1 MPSLDINFDY
11 NKIQKK
17 VNATKSFTDIKSQY
31 DEANRKAGQSFE
43 KTKSQVSE
51 SLTSVKNQ
59 TKRYQKQVKNQFEQL
74 LDLTNTT
81 GGNGSGSPSY
91 IKRLLIRTIKNV
103 QPRLRTIVIK
113 DCLTALGCDQQQTYT
128 SGPVYVKV
136 SSIDLF
142 NRLLIDPQDEVGAI
156 IYEKALPQ
164 PGQIPFSM
172 NRELHLLTQ
181 TSTSYLHKG
190 KSGQDLCTIKYMEN
204 LPPSAGLGS
213 LTGPWYEVDLSG
225 ARSNPLRVGEFMV
238 DYYDTIRMAEDTDII
253 GSIMESLSGAISMKI
268 DAGTSQVE
276 NASKAELILARILGL
291 CFDSGGSNGEIDTSG
306 IAKIAEL
313 DGVDDSFFEFTDI
326 DLRNIDIRTANI
338 KRGVIQFEDC
348 DNIDLP
354 VNFNEIVSALGQLNF
369 YEGSEF
375 ENAANNIT
383 DVLANNPAWIG
394 VGINV
399 NPQVVVD
406 TNFIKLITNGMI
418 GALITPKMI
427 LPIIVMYKALGNT
440 LADNIKSFVDFA
452 KIFKKFFINLVSKV
466 GAIFVEELFKLIKED
481 ILKLIQQVLKD
492 IIKERIVKKY
502 AMILKLLALLLAII
516 GLITDYRK
524 CKNLI
529 DDILALLNL
538 LNIPGF
544 GADIPLPILY
554 AAQLLDGYSESRA
567 FIGAIEEL
575 QSLGIPT
582 GAMPSGAPNF
592 DLLGKFGQMKAMA
605 LEDAENN
612 KLQVAVGPLVV
623 TPAFLTVP
631 TSSYGKKF

>member
-17 VNATKSFTDIKSQY
+17 LNATKSFTDIKSQY
-31 DEANRKAGQSFE
+31 DEANKKAGQSFE

-74 LDLTNTT
+74 LDITNSS
-81 GGNGSGSPSY
+81 GGNGSGSPKY

-113 DCLTALGCDQQQTYT
+113 DCLTALGCDQQQTYP

-136 SSIDLF
+136 GSIDLF
-142 NRLLIDPQDEVGAI
+142 NRLFIDPQDEVGAI
-156 IYEKALPQ
+156 IYEKKLPQ
-164 PGQIPFSM
+164 PGQIPYSM
-172 NRELHLLTQ
+172 NRKLYELTTNNSLIY
-181 TSTSYLHKG
+181 SYNG
-190 KSGQDLCTIKYMEN
+190 KSGQPLFDIQYSDTDGN
-204 LPPSAGLGS
+204 GV
-213 LTGPWYEVDLSG
+213 TGGWFRVSLSG
-225 ARSNPLRVGEFMV
+225 ARTNPLKVGEFMV
-238 DYYDTIRMAEDTDII
+238 DYYDTIRMSEDTDII
-253 GSIMESLSGAISMKI
+253 ASIMESLSGAISMKI
-268 DAGTSQVE
+268 NAGTSQVE

-291 CFDSGGSNGEIDTSG
+291 CFDSGASNGEIDTSG
-306 IAKIAEL
+306 VAKIAEL
-313 DGVDDSFFEFTDI
+313 DGVDDSFFEFTEI

-338 KRGVIQFEDC
+338 KKGIIQFEDC
-348 DNIDLP
+348 GNIDLP
-354 VNFNEIVSALGQLNF
+354 VNFNEIVGALGQLNF

-383 DVLANNPAWIG
+383 DVLANNPAWLG

-399 NPQVVVD
+399 DAQVVVD

-427 LPIIVMYKALGNT
+427 LPIIAMYKALGNT
-440 LADNIKSFVDFA
+440 LADNIKSFTDFA

-466 GAIFVEELFKLIKED
+466 GAIFVEELYKLIKED
-481 ILKLIQQVLKD
+481 ILKLIQQVIKD
-492 IIKERIVKKY
+492 IVKEKVIKKY

-538 LNIPGF
+538 LNIPGL
-544 GADIPLPILY
+544 GGDIPLPILF

-567 FIGAIEEL
+567 FIGAIEEM

-605 LEDAENN
+605 LEEAENN
-612 KLQVAVGPLVV
+612 KLQVAVGPLLV

>member
-17 VNATKSFTDIKSQY
+17 LNATKSFTDIKSQY
-31 DEANRKAGQSFE
+31 DDANKKAGESFE

-74 LDLTNTT
+74 LDLSNIS
-81 GGNGSGSPSY
+81 GGNGSGSPKY

-156 IYEKALPQ
+156 IYEKSLPQ

-181 TSTSYLHKG
+181 TNTSYLHKG
-190 KSGQDLCTIKYMEN
+190 KSGQDLCTIKYYDIH
-204 LPPSAGLGS
+204 PTLGTS
-213 LTGPWYEVDLSG
+213 GPWYEVDLSG
-225 ARSNPLRVGEFMV
+225 ARNNPLRVGEFMV

-268 DAGTSQVE
+268 NAGTSQVE

-291 CFDSGGSNGEIDTSG
+291 CFDNRGNEIDTSG

-369 YEGSEF
+369 YQGSEF

-399 NPQVVVD
+399 DPQVVVD

-481 ILKLIQQVLKD
+481 ILKLVQQVLRD
-492 IIKERIVKKY
+492 IVKEKIIKKY

-538 LNIPGF
+538 LNIPGLSS
-544 GADIPLPILY
+544 GIPLPILY

-605 LEDAENN
+605 LEEAENN

>member
-17 VNATKSFTDIKSQY
+17 LNATKSFADIKSQY
-31 DEANRKAGQSFE
+31 DDANKKVGDSFE

-103 QPRLRTIVIK
+103 QPRLRTIVIS
-113 DCLTALGCDQQQTYT
+113 DCLTALGCDQQQAYT
-128 SGPVYVKV
+128 TGKIYVKV

-142 NRLLIDPQDEVGAI
+142 NRLLIDPQDEVGVVV
-156 IYEKALPQ
+156 YEKNLPQ
-164 PGQIPFSM
+164 SGQIPFSM
-172 NRELHLLTQ
+172 NRQLHTLTTQ
-181 TSTSYLHKG
+181 STIYNYVG
-190 KSGQDLCTIKYMEN
+190 KSGQPLFNITYMEN
-204 LPPSAGLGS
+204 QPLALGGA
-213 LTGPWYEVDLSG
+213 TGPWFEVDLQG
-225 ARSNPLRVGEFMV
+225 RNNPLKVGEFMV
-238 DYYDTIRMAEDTDII
+238 DYYDTIRMSEDTDII
-253 GSIMESLSGAISMKI
+253 ASIMESLSGAISMKI
-268 DAGTSQVE
+268 DAGTSQVQ
-276 NASKAELILARILGL
+276 NASQAELILARILGL
-291 CFDSGGSNGEIDTSG
+291 CFDSGASDGEIDTSG
-306 IAKIAEL
+306 ISKIAEL
-313 DGVDDSFFEFTDI
+313 DGIDDSFFEFTDI

-338 KRGVIQFEDC
+338 KKGVIQFEDC
-348 DNIDLP
+348 NNVDLP

-383 DVLANNPAWIG
+383 DVLANNPAWLG

-466 GAIFVEELFKLIKED
+466 GAIFVEELYKLIKED
-481 ILKLIQQVLKD
+481 ILKLVQQIIKD
-492 IIKERIVKKY
+492 IVKEKIVKKY

-575 QSLGIPT
+575 QSMGIPT

-605 LEDAENN
+605 IEEAENN

-623 TPAFLTVP
+623 TPAFLTIP

>member
-59 TKRYQKQVKNQFEQL
+59 TKRYQRQVKNQFEQL

-181 TSTSYLHKG
+181 TSTSYLYKG
-190 KSGQDLCTIKYMEN
+190 KSGQDLFTIKYFEN
-204 LPPSAGLGS
+204 LPPSAGLGA

-291 CFDSGGSNGEIDTSG
+291 CFDNRGNEIDTSG

-529 DDILALLNL
+529 DDLLALLNL
-538 LNIPGF
+538 LNIPGLSS
-544 GADIPLPILY
+544 GIPLPILY

>member
-11 NKIQKK
+11 NKIQKRL
-17 VNATKSFTDIKSQY
+17 NATKSFTDIKSQY
-31 DEANRKAGQSFE
+31 DDANKKAGESFE

-59 TKRYQKQVKNQFEQL
+59 TKRFQRQVKNQFEQL
-74 LDLTNTT
+74 LDISNIS
-81 GGNGSGSPSY
+81 GGNGSGSPKY

-156 IYEKALPQ
+156 IYEKSLPQ

-181 TSTSYLHKG
+181 TTTSYLHKG
-190 KSGQDLCTIKYMEN
+190 KSGQDLCTIRYYEQH
-204 LPPSAGLGS
+204 PTLGT
-213 LTGPWYEVDLSG
+213 TGPWYEVNLSG
-225 ARSNPLRVGEFMV
+225 ARNNPLRVGEFMV

-268 DAGTSQVE
+268 NAGTSQVE

-291 CFDSGGSNGEIDTSG
+291 CFDNRGNEIDTSG
-306 IAKIAEL
+306 VAKIAEL

-354 VNFNEIVSALGQLNF
+354 VNFDEIVSALGQLNF

-406 TNFIKLITNGMI
+406 TNFIKLITHGMI
-418 GALITPKMI
+418 SALITPKMI

-481 ILKLIQQVLKD
+481 ILKLVQQVLRD
-492 IIKERIVKKY
+492 IVKERIVKKY

-538 LNIPGF
+538 LNIPGLSS
-544 GADIPLPILY
+544 GIPLPILY

-567 FIGAIEEL
+567 FIGAIEEM

-605 LEDAENN
+605 LEEAENN

>member
-1 MPSLDINFDY
+1 MGSLDINFGY

-17 VNATKSFTDIKSQY
+17 VNATKSFADIKSQY
-31 DEANRKAGQSFE
+31 DEANRKAGSSFE

-51 SLTSVKNQ
+51 SLNSVKSQ
-59 TKRYQKQVKNQFEQL
+59 TKRFQKQVKNQFEQL

-128 SGPVYVKV
+128 SPQTIYVKV
-136 SSIDLF
+136 GSIDLF
-142 NRLLIDPQDEVGAI
+142 NRLLIDPQDEVGAVV
-156 IYEKALPQ
+156 YEKKSIQ
-164 PGQIPFSM
+164 VGQIPFSM
-172 NRELHLLTQ
+172 NRQLRQLTQ
-181 TSTSYLHKG
+181 NNSIYTHVG
-190 KSGQDLCTIKYMEN
+190 KSGQDLFKIEYVN
-204 LPPSAGLGS
+204 ADPNGV
-213 LTGPWYEVDLSG
+213 TGGWYKVDLSSRTG
-225 ARSNPLRVGEFMV
+225 PLRVGEFMV

-276 NASKAELILARILGL
+276 NASKYELILARILGL
-291 CFDSGGSNGEIDTSG
+291 CFDSRGNEIDTSG
-306 IAKIAEL
+306 VAKIAEL
-313 DGVDDSFFEFTDI
+313 DGVDDSFFEFTEI
-326 DLRNIDIRTANI
+326 DLRNIDIRTQNI
-338 KRGVIQFEDC
+338 KKGVIQFEDC

-354 VNFNEIVSALGQLNF
+354 VNFNEIISALGQLNF

-375 ENAANNIT
+375 EEAANNIT

-406 TNFIKLITNGMI
+406 TNFIKLISNGMI
-418 GALITPKMI
+418 SALITPKMI

-481 ILKLIQQVLKD
+481 ILKLVQQVIKD
-492 IIKERIVKKY
+492 IVKEKIVKKY
-502 AMILKLLALLLAII
+502 AMILKLIALLLAII

-538 LNIPGF
+538 LNLPGLSS
-544 GADIPLPILY
+544 GIPLPFLY

-567 FIGAIEEL
+567 FIGAIEEM
-575 QSLGIPT
+575 QSMGIPT

-605 LEDAENN
+605 MEDAENN

-631 TSSYGKKF
+631 ASSYGKKF

>member
-17 VNATKSFTDIKSQY
+17 LNATKSFTDIKSQY
-31 DEANRKAGQSFE
+31 NDATKKSGESFE

-59 TKRYQKQVKNQFEQL
+59 TKRYQKQVKSQFEQL
-74 LDLTNTT
+74 LDLSNMS
-81 GGNGSGSPSY
+81 GGNGSGSPKY

-128 SGPVYVKV
+128 SGPIYVKINSV
-136 SSIDLF
+136 DLF

-156 IYEKALPQ
+156 IYEKNFPQ
-164 PGQIPFSM
+164 SGQIPFSM
-172 NRELHLLTQ
+172 NKQLHSLTVDN
-181 TSTSYLHKG
+181 TINYPYFG
-190 KSGQDLCTIKYMEN
+190 KSGQALFDIQYSDTDGN
-204 LPPSAGLGS
+204 GV
-213 LTGPWYEVDLSG
+213 TGGWFKVDLKD
-225 ARSNPLRVGEFMV
+225 RNNPLKVGEFMV

-268 DAGTSQVE
+268 NAGTSQVE
-276 NASKAELILARILGL
+276 NSSKSELILARILGL
-291 CFDSGGSNGEIDTSG
+291 CFDSRGDEIDTSG
-306 IAKIAEL
+306 ISKIAEL
-313 DGVDDSFFEFTDI
+313 DGIDDSFFEFTEI
-326 DLRNIDIRTANI
+326 DLRNIDIRTQNI
-338 KRGVIQFEDC
+338 KKGVIQFEDC
-348 DNIDLP
+348 GNVDLP
-354 VNFNEIVSALGQLNF
+354 VNFNEIIGALGQLNY

-375 ENAANNIT
+375 ENEANNIT

-394 VGINV
+394 VGINID
-399 NPQVVVD
+399 PQVVVD
-406 TNFIKLITNGMI
+406 TNFIKLITHGMI

-440 LADNIKSFVDFA
+440 LTDNIKSFTDFA

-466 GAIFVEELFKLIKED
+466 GAIFVEELYKLIKED
-481 ILKLIQQVLKD
+481 ILKLVQQVIKD
-492 IIKERIVKKY
+492 IAKEKIVKKY
-502 AMILKLLALLLAII
+502 SMILKLLALLLSVI

-529 DDILALLNL
+529 DDVLALLNL
-538 LNIPGF
+538 LNVPGF
-544 GADIPLPILY
+544 GSNIPLPILY
-554 AAQLLDGYSESRA
+554 ASQLLDGYSESRA
-567 FIGAIEEL
+567 FIGAIEEM

-592 DLLGKFGQMKAMA
+592 DILGKFGQMKAMA
-605 LEDAENN
+605 IEEAENN
-612 KLQVAVGPLVV
+612 KLQVAVGPLTV

>member
-17 VNATKSFTDIKSQY
+17 LNATKSFTDIKSQY
-31 DEANRKAGQSFE
+31 NDATKKTGDSFE

-59 TKRYQKQVKNQFEQL
+59 TKRYQRQVKNQFEQL
-74 LDLTNTT
+74 LDLTNMS
-81 GGNGSGSPSY
+81 GGNGSGSPKY

-128 SGPVYVKV
+128 TGQPIYVKV
-136 SSIDLF
+136 GSVDLF
-142 NRLLIDPQDEVGAI
+142 NRLFIDPQDEVGVVV
-156 IYEKALPQ
+156 YEKNLPQ
-164 PGQIPFSM
+164 PNQIPYSM
-172 NRELHLLTQ
+172 NRKLYELTTNNNLI
-181 TSTSYLHKG
+181 YNYKG
-190 KSGQDLCTIKYMEN
+190 KSGQDLFDIQYSDTDGN
-204 LPPSAGLGS
+204 GV
-213 LTGPWYEVDLSG
+213 TGGWFKIDLK
-225 ARSNPLRVGEFMV
+225 ARNNPLKVGEFMV
-238 DYYDTIRMAEDTDII
+238 DYYDTIRMSEDTDII
-253 GSIMESLSGAISMKI
+253 ASIMESLSGAISMKI
-268 DAGTSQVE
+268 NAGTSQVE
-276 NASKAELILARILGL
+276 NASQAELILARILGL
-291 CFDSGGSNGEIDTSG
+291 CFDSGGSDGEIDTSG
-306 IAKIAEL
+306 ISKIAEL
-313 DGVDDSFFEFTDI
+313 DGIDDSFFEFTDI

-338 KRGVIQFEDC
+338 RKGIIQFEDC

-354 VNFNEIVSALGQLNF
+354 VNFNEIIGALGQLNF

-375 ENAANNIT
+375 EDAANNVS

-394 VGINV
+394 VGINID
-399 NPQVVVD
+399 PQVVVD

-466 GAIFVEELFKLIKED
+466 GAIFVEELYKLIKED
-481 ILKLIQQVLKD
+481 ILKLVQQVIQD
-492 IIKERIVKKY
+492 IAKEKIVKKY

-544 GADIPLPILY
+544 GSDIPLPILF
-554 AAQLLDGYSESRA
+554 ASQLLDGYSESRA
-567 FIGAIEEL
+567 FIGAIEEM

-592 DLLGKFGQMKAMA
+592 DLLGRFGQMKAMA
-605 LEDAENN
+605 LEEAENN
-612 KLQVAVGPLVV
+612 KLQVAVGPLTV

>member
-11 NKIQKK
+11 TKIQKK
-17 VNATKSFTDIKSQY
+17 LNATKSFTDIKSQY
-31 DEANRKAGQSFE
+31 NDANKKAGSSFE

-51 SLTSVKNQ
+51 SLNSAKTQ
-59 TKRYQKQVKNQFEQL
+59 TKRFQKQVKNQFEQL
-74 LDLTNTT
+74 LDLSNMS
-81 GGNGSGSPSY
+81 GGNGSGSPKY

-136 SSIDLF
+136 NSIDLF
-142 NRLLIDPQDEVGAI
+142 NRLLIDPQDEVGVVV
-156 IYEKALPQ
+156 YEKKPIQ
-164 PGQIPFSM
+164 VGQIPFSM
-172 NRELHLLTQ
+172 NRQLHQLTTQ
-181 TSTSYLHKG
+181 NTTYTHIG
-190 KSGQDLCTIKYMEN
+190 KSGQDLCSIKYYEN
-204 LPPSAGLGS
+204 HPVDNT
-213 LTGPWYEVDLSG
+213 TGPWYEVDLKN
-225 ARSNPLRVGEFMV
+225 RNNPLKVGEFMV
-238 DYYDTIRMAEDTDII
+238 DYYDTIRMSEDTDII
-253 GSIMESLSGAISMKI
+253 ASIMESLSGSISMKI
-268 DAGTSQVE
+268 NAGTSQVE
-276 NASKAELILARILGL
+276 NASKYELILARILGL
-291 CFDSGGSNGEIDTSG
+291 CFDSRGNEIDTSG
-306 IAKIAEL
+306 ISKIAEL
-313 DGVDDSFFEFTDI
+313 DGIDDSFFEFTDI
-326 DLRNIDIRTANI
+326 DLRNIDTRTQNIR
-338 KRGVIQFEDC
+338 KGVIQFEDC

-354 VNFNEIVSALGQLNF
+354 VNFNEIIGALGQLNF

-394 VGINV
+394 VGINID
-399 NPQVVVD
+399 PQVVVD

-418 GALITPKMI
+418 SALITPKMI

-452 KIFKKFFINLVSKV
+452 KIFKQFFINLVSKV
-466 GAIFVEELFKLIKED
+466 GAIFVEELYKLIKED
-481 ILKLIQQVLKD
+481 ILKLVQQVIRD
-492 IIKERIVKKY
+492 IAKEKIVKKY
-502 AMILKLLALLLAII
+502 AMILKLIALLLSIV
-516 GLITDYRK
+516 GLITDYRR

-529 DDILALLNL
+529 DDLLALLNL
-538 LNIPGF
+538 LNIPGS
-544 GADIPLPILY
+544 GIPLPFLF

-567 FIGAIEEL
+567 FIGAIEEM

-605 LEDAENN
+605 FEDAENN

>member
-31 DEANRKAGQSFE
+31 DEANRKAWQSFE

-59 TKRYQKQVKNQFEQL
+59 TKRYQRQVKNQFEQL

-181 TSTSYLHKG
+181 TSTSYLYKG
-190 KSGQDLCTIKYMEN
+190 KSGQDLFTIKYFEN
-204 LPPSAGLGS
+204 LPPSAGLGA

-291 CFDSGGSNGEIDTSG
+291 CFDNRGNEIDTSG

-529 DDILALLNL
+529 DDLLALLNL
-538 LNIPGF
+538 LNIPGLSS
-544 GADIPLPILY
+544 GIPLPILY

>member
-17 VNATKSFTDIKSQY
+17 LNATKSFTDIKSQY
-31 DEANRKAGQSFE
+31 NDATKKTGESFE

-59 TKRYQKQVKNQFEQL
+59 TKRYQRQVKNQFEQL
-74 LDLTNTT
+74 LDLTNTS
-81 GGNGSGSPSY
+81 GGNGSGSPKY

-128 SGPVYVKV
+128 TGPVYVKV
-136 SSIDLF
+136 GSIDLF
-142 NRLLIDPQDEVGAI
+142 NRLFIDPQDEVGVV
-156 IYEKALPQ
+156 IYEKNLPQ
-164 PGQIPFSM
+164 PNQIPYSM
-172 NRELHLLTQ
+172 NRKLYELTTNNNLI
-181 TSTSYLHKG
+181 YNYKG
-190 KSGQDLCTIKYMEN
+190 KSGQDLFDIQYSDTDAN
-204 LPPSAGLGS
+204 GV
-213 LTGPWYEVDLSG
+213 TGGWFKIDLK
-225 ARSNPLRVGEFMV
+225 ARNNPLKVGEFMV
-238 DYYDTIRMAEDTDII
+238 DYYDTIRMSEDTDII
-253 GSIMESLSGAISMKI
+253 ASIMESLSGAISMKVN
-268 DAGTSQVE
+268 AGTSQVE
-276 NASKAELILARILGL
+276 NASQAELILARILGL
-291 CFDSGGSNGEIDTSG
+291 CFDSGGSDGEIDTSG
-306 IAKIAEL
+306 ISKIAEL
-313 DGVDDSFFEFTDI
+313 DGIDDSFFEFTEI

-338 KRGVIQFEDC
+338 RKGIIQFEDC

-354 VNFNEIVSALGQLNF
+354 VNFNEIVGALGQLNF

-375 ENAANNIT
+375 EDAANNIS
-383 DVLANNPAWIG
+383 DVLANNPAWVG
-394 VGINV
+394 VGINID
-399 NPQVVVD
+399 PQVVVD

-466 GAIFVEELFKLIKED
+466 GAIFVEELYKLIKED
-481 ILKLIQQVLKD
+481 ILKLVQQVIQD
-492 IIKERIVKKY
+492 IVKEKIVKKY

-538 LNIPGF
+538 LNVPGF
-544 GADIPLPILY
+544 GSSIPLPILY
-554 AAQLLDGYSESRA
+554 ASQLLDGYSESRA
-567 FIGAIEEL
+567 FIGAIEEM

-592 DLLGKFGQMKAMA
+592 DLLGRFGQMKAMA
-605 LEDAENN
+605 LEEAENN

>member
-31 DEANRKAGQSFE
+31 DEANRKAGESFE

-59 TKRYQKQVKNQFEQL
+59 TKRYQRQVKNQFEQL

-128 SGPVYVKV
+128 NNTVYVKV
-136 SSIDLF
+136 NSIDLF

-156 IYEKALPQ
+156 IYEKSLPQ

-172 NRELHLLTQ
+172 NRELHLLTK
-181 TSTSYLHKG
+181 SNTSYTHVG
-190 KSGQDLCTIKYMEN
+190 KSGQDLCSIKYVEQDN
-204 LPPSAGLGS
+204 NGV
-213 LTGPWYEVDLSG
+213 TGPWYEVGLSG
-225 ARSNPLRVGEFMV
+225 RTGPLRVGEFMV

-268 DAGTSQVE
+268 NAGTSQVE

-291 CFDSGGSNGEIDTSG
+291 CFDNRGNEIDTSG
-306 IAKIAEL
+306 IAKIDEL

-383 DVLANNPAWIG
+383 DVLANNPAWVG

-399 NPQVVVD
+399 DPQVVVD

-440 LADNIKSFVDFA
+440 LADGIKSFVDFA

-481 ILKLIQQVLKD
+481 ILRLVQQVLRD
-492 IIKERIVKKY
+492 IVKERIVKKY
-502 AMILKLLALLLAII
+502 AMILKLLALLLSII
-516 GLITDYRK
+516 GLIADYRR

-529 DDILALLNL
+529 DDLLALLNL
-538 LNIPGF
+538 LNIPGLSS
-544 GADIPLPILY
+544 GIPLPILY
-554 AAQLLDGYSESRA
+554 ASQLLDGYSESRA

>member
-17 VNATKSFTDIKSQY
+17 LNATKSYTDIKSQY
-31 DEANRKAGQSFE
+31 DDANKKAGESFE

-59 TKRYQKQVKNQFEQL
+59 TKRYQKQIKNQFEQL
-74 LDLTNTT
+74 LDISNIS
-81 GGNGSGSPSY
+81 GGNGSGSPKY

-113 DCLTALGCDQQQTYT
+113 DCLTSLGCDQEQTYT

-142 NRLLIDPQDEVGAI
+142 NRLLINPQDEVGAI
-156 IYEKALPQ
+156 IYEKNLPQ

-172 NRELHLLTQ
+172 NRELHQLTQ
-181 TSTSYLHKG
+181 SNITYTHVG
-190 KSGQDLCTIKYMEN
+190 KSGQDLCTIKYYELHPTN
-204 LPPSAGLGS
+204 GT
-213 LTGPWYEVDLSG
+213 TGPWFEVNLSG
-225 ARSNPLRVGEFMV
+225 NRNNPLRVGEFMV
-238 DYYDTIRMAEDTDII
+238 DYYDTIRMSEDTDII
-253 GSIMESLSGAISMKI
+253 GSIMESLSGAISMKVS
-268 DAGTSQVE
+268 AGTSQVE
-276 NASKAELILARILGL
+276 NASKYELILARILGL
-291 CFDSGGSNGEIDTSG
+291 CFDSRGNEIDTSG

-313 DGVDDSFFEFTDI
+313 DGVDDSFFEFTEI
-326 DLRNIDIRTANI
+326 DLRNIDIRTQNI
-338 KRGVIQFEDC
+338 KKGVIQFEDC

-354 VNFNEIVSALGQLNF
+354 VNFNEIISALGQLNF

-375 ENAANNIT
+375 EEAANNIT

-399 NPQVVVD
+399 TPQVVVD
-406 TNFIKLITNGMI
+406 TNFIKLISNGMI
-418 GALITPKMI
+418 SALITPKMI

-481 ILKLIQQVLKD
+481 ILKLVQQVIKD
-492 IIKERIVKKY
+492 IVKEKIVKKY
-502 AMILKLLALLLAII
+502 AMILKLIALLLAII

-538 LNIPGF
+538 LNLPGLSS
-544 GADIPLPILY
+544 GIPLPFLY

-567 FIGAIEEL
+567 FIGAIEEM
-575 QSLGIPT
+575 QSMGIPT

-605 LEDAENN
+605 MEDAENN

-631 TSSYGKKF
+631 ASSYGKKF

>member
-17 VNATKSFTDIKSQY
+17 LNATKSFTDIKSQY
-31 DEANRKAGQSFE
+31 DEANKKAGQSFE

-74 LDLTNTT
+74 LDITNSS
-81 GGNGSGSPSY
+81 GGNGSGSPKY

-113 DCLTALGCDQQQTYT
+113 DCLTALGCDQQQTYP

-136 SSIDLF
+136 GSIDLF
-142 NRLLIDPQDEVGAI
+142 NRLFIDPQDEVGAI
-156 IYEKALPQ
+156 IYEKKLPQ
-164 PGQIPFSM
+164 PGQIPYSM
-172 NRELHLLTQ
+172 NRKLYELTTNNSLIY
-181 TSTSYLHKG
+181 SYNG
-190 KSGQDLCTIKYMEN
+190 KSGQPLFDIQYSDTDGN
-204 LPPSAGLGS
+204 NV
-213 LTGPWYEVDLSG
+213 TGGWFKVSLSG
-225 ARSNPLRVGEFMV
+225 ARTNPLKVGEFMV
-238 DYYDTIRMAEDTDII
+238 DYYDTIRMSEDTDII
-253 GSIMESLSGAISMKI
+253 ASIMESLSGAISMKI
-268 DAGTSQVE
+268 NAGTSQVE

-291 CFDSGGSNGEIDTSG
+291 CFDSGASNGEIDTSG
-306 IAKIAEL
+306 VAKIAEL
-313 DGVDDSFFEFTDI
+313 DGVDDSFFEFTEI

-338 KRGVIQFEDC
+338 KKGIIQFEDC
-348 DNIDLP
+348 GNIDLP
-354 VNFNEIVSALGQLNF
+354 VNFNEIVGALGQLNF

-383 DVLANNPAWIG
+383 DVLANNPAWLG

-399 NPQVVVD
+399 DAQVVVD

-427 LPIIVMYKALGNT
+427 LPIIAMYKALGNT
-440 LADNIKSFVDFA
+440 LADNIKSFTDFA

-466 GAIFVEELFKLIKED
+466 GAIFVEELYKLIKED
-481 ILKLIQQVLKD
+481 ILKLIQQVIKD
-492 IIKERIVKKY
+492 IVKEKVIKKY

-538 LNIPGF
+538 LNIPGL
-544 GADIPLPILY
+544 GGDIPLPILF

-567 FIGAIEEL
+567 FIGAIEEM

-605 LEDAENN
+605 LEEAENN
-612 KLQVAVGPLVV
+612 KLQVAVGPLLV

>member
-17 VNATKSFTDIKSQY
+17 LNATKSFTDIKSQY
-31 DEANRKAGQSFE
+31 NDATKKSGSSFE

-51 SLTSVKNQ
+51 SLTSVKSQ

-74 LDLTNTT
+74 LDLSNMS
-81 GGNGSGSPSY
+81 GGNGSGSPKY
-91 IKRLLIRTIKNV
+91 IKKLLIRTIKNV
-103 QPRLRTIVIK
+103 QPKLRTIVIK

-128 SGPVYVKV
+128 PGPIYVKV
-136 SSIDLF
+136 NSIDLF
-142 NRLLIDPQDEVGAI
+142 NRLLIDPQGEVGVV
-156 IYEKALPQ
+156 IYEKSSIQ
-164 PGQIPFSM
+164 VGQVPFSM
-172 NRELHLLTQ
+172 NRQLHQLTQ
-181 TSTSYLHKG
+181 DSSQYTHVG
-190 KSGQDLCTIKYMEN
+190 KSGQDLFTIKYFEN
-204 LPPSAGLGS
+204 HPVDNT
-213 LTGPWYEVDLSG
+213 TGPWYEVNLSSRTG
-225 ARSNPLRVGEFMV
+225 PLRVGEFMV

-268 DAGTSQVE
+268 NAGTSQVE

-291 CFDSGGSNGEIDTSG
+291 CFDSRGNEIDTSG
-306 IAKIAEL
+306 IAKLPEL
-313 DGVDDSFFEFTDI
+313 DGVDDSFFEFTEI

-338 KRGVIQFEDC
+338 KKGVIQFEDC

-354 VNFNEIVSALGQLNF
+354 VNFDEIVGALGQLNF

-383 DVLANNPAWIG
+383 NVLANNPAWIG
-394 VGINV
+394 VGINLD
-399 NPQVVVD
+399 PQVVVD

-427 LPIIVMYKALGNT
+427 LPIITMYKALGNT
-440 LADNIKSFVDFA
+440 LADNITSFVDFA
-452 KIFKKFFINLVSKV
+452 KIFKKFLINLVSKV

-481 ILKLIQQVLKD
+481 ILKLVQQVISD
-492 IIKERIVKKY
+492 IAKEKIVKKY

-529 DDILALLNL
+529 DDILALLGL
-538 LNIPGF
+538 LNLPGMSS
-544 GADIPLPILY
+544 GIPLPFLY

-567 FIGAIEEL
+567 FIGVIEEM

-582 GAMPSGAPNF
+582 GAMPSGAPNL
-592 DLLGKFGQMKAMA
+592 DILSKFGQMKAMA
-605 LEDAENN
+605 FEDAENN
-612 KLQVAVGPLVV
+612 KVQIAVGPLVV

>member
-1 MPSLDINFDY
+1 MPSLDISFDY

-17 VNATKSFTDIKSQY
+17 LNATKSFTDIKSQY
-31 DEANRKAGQSFE
+31 DDANKKAGSSFE

-51 SLTSVKNQ
+51 SLNSVKSQ

-74 LDLTNTT
+74 LDLSNTT
-81 GGNGSGSPSY
+81 GGNGSGSPKY
-91 IKRLLIRTIKNV
+91 IKKLLIRTIKNV
-103 QPRLRTIVIK
+103 QPRLRTIVIQ
-113 DCLTALGCDQQQTYT
+113 DCLTALGCDQQQTYST
-128 SGPVYVKV
+128 GTPVYVKV
-136 SSIDLF
+136 GSIDLF
-142 NRLLIDPQDEVGAI
+142 NRLLINPQDEVGKV
-156 IYEKALPQ
+156 IYEKKSIQ
-164 PGQIPFSM
+164 VGQIPFSM
-172 NRELHLLTQ
+172 NRELYQLTQ
-181 TSTSYLHKG
+181 DNSTYTHVG
-190 KSGQDLCTIKYMEN
+190 KSGQPLFDITYSN
-204 LPPSAGLGS
+204 TNGDGV
-213 LTGPWYEVDLSG
+213 TGGWFKVDLRDRLG
-225 ARSNPLRVGEFMV
+225 PLKVGEFMV

-253 GSIMESLSGAISMKI
+253 GSIMESLCGAISMKI

-276 NASKAELILARILGL
+276 NASKSELILARILGL
-291 CFDSGGSNGEIDTSG
+291 CFDSRGNEIDTSG
-306 IAKIAEL
+306 IAKIPEL
-313 DGVDDSFFEFTDI
+313 DGVDDSFFEFTEI
-326 DLRNIDIRTANI
+326 DLRNIDIRTQNI
-338 KRGVIQFEDC
+338 KKGVIQFEDC
-348 DNIDLP
+348 NNIDLP
-354 VNFNEIVSALGQLNF
+354 VNFNEIISALGQLNF

-406 TNFIKLITNGMI
+406 TNFIKLITHGMI

-440 LADNIKSFVDFA
+440 LVDNIKSFVDFA

-481 ILKLIQQVLKD
+481 ILKLVQQVIRD
-492 IIKERIVKKY
+492 IAKERIVKKY
-502 AMILKLLALLLAII
+502 AMILKLIALLLVIV

-529 DDILALLNL
+529 DDIFALLNL
-538 LNIPGF
+538 LNIPGLSS
-544 GADIPLPILY
+544 GIPLPLLF
-554 AAQLLDGYSESRA
+554 ASQLLDGYSESRA

-605 LEDAENN
+605 MEDAENN

-631 TSSYGKKF
+631 ASSYGKKF

>member
-1 MPSLDINFDY
+1 
-11 NKIQKK
+11 
-17 VNATKSFTDIKSQY
+17 
-31 DEANRKAGQSFE
+31 
-43 KTKSQVSE
+43 
-51 SLTSVKNQ
+51 
-59 TKRYQKQVKNQFEQL
+59 
-74 LDLTNTT
+74 
-81 GGNGSGSPSY
+81 
-91 IKRLLIRTIKNV
+91 
-103 QPRLRTIVIK
+103 
-113 DCLTALGCDQQQTYT
+113 
-128 SGPVYVKV
+128 
-136 SSIDLF
+136 
-142 NRLLIDPQDEVGAI
+142 
-156 IYEKALPQ
+156 
-164 PGQIPFSM
+164 
-172 NRELHLLTQ
+172 
-181 TSTSYLHKG
+181 
-190 KSGQDLCTIKYMEN
+190 
-204 LPPSAGLGS
+204 
-213 LTGPWYEVDLSG
+213 
-225 ARSNPLRVGEFMV
+225 MV

-291 CFDSGGSNGEIDTSG
+291 CFDNRGNEIDTSG

-516 GLITDYRK
+516 GLIADYRR

-529 DDILALLNL
+529 DDLLALLNL
-538 LNIPGF
+538 LNIPGLS
-544 GADIPLPILY
+544 GGIPLPILY

>member
-31 DEANRKAGQSFE
+31 DEANRKAGSSFE

-51 SLTSVKNQ
+51 SLNSVKSQ
-59 TKRYQKQVKNQFEQL
+59 TKRYQKQIKNQFEQL

-113 DCLTALGCDQQQTYT
+113 DCLTALGCDQQQTYST
-128 SGPVYVKV
+128 GNPIYVKV
-136 SSIDLF
+136 SSVDLF
-142 NRLLIDPQDEVGAI
+142 NRLLIDPQDEVGAV
-156 IYEKALPQ
+156 IYEKKSIQ
-164 PGQIPFSM
+164 VGQIPFSM
-172 NRELHLLTQ
+172 NRQLHQLTQ
-181 TSTSYLHKG
+181 SNTSYTHVG
-190 KSGQDLCTIKYMEN
+190 KSGQN
-204 LPPSAGLGS
+204 LFQIEYSNTNADGV
-213 LTGPWYEVDLSG
+213 TGGWFKVDLSSRTG
-225 ARSNPLRVGEFMV
+225 PLRAGEFMV

-268 DAGTSQVE
+268 SAGTSQVE

-291 CFDSGGSNGEIDTSG
+291 CFDSRGNEIDTSG
-306 IAKIAEL
+306 IAKIPEL
-313 DGVDDSFFEFTDI
+313 DGVDDSFFEFTEI
-326 DLRNIDIRTANI
+326 DLRNIDIRTQNI
-338 KRGVIQFEDC
+338 KKGVIQFEDC

-354 VNFNEIVSALGQLNF
+354 VNFNEIISALGQLNF

-375 ENAANNIT
+375 ENAANDIT
-383 DVLANNPAWIG
+383 NVLANNPAWIG

-406 TNFIKLITNGMI
+406 TNFIKLITHGMI

-481 ILKLIQQVLKD
+481 ILKLVQQVIRD
-492 IIKERIVKKY
+492 IAKEKIIKKY
-502 AMILKLLALLLAII
+502 AMILKLIALLLAII

-524 CKNLI
+524 CKNLV

-538 LNIPGF
+538 LNLPGLSS
-544 GADIPLPILY
+544 GIPLPFLY

-567 FIGAIEEL
+567 FIGAIEEM

-605 LEDAENN
+605 MEEAENN

-631 TSSYGKKF
+631 ASSYGKKF